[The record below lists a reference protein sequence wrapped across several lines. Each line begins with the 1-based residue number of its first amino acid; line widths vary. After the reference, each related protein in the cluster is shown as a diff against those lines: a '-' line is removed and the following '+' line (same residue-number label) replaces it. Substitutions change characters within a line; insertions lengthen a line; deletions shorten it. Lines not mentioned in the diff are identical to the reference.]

1 MIYFTLPPF
10 LAPNENIFLKCPS
23 YPIKDFRN
31 AEKGRFLENAT
42 GLLTERL
49 SDWVSDID
57 LDS

>member
-31 AEKGRFLENAT
+31 AEKGRFLENAS

-49 SDWVSDID
+49 SD
-57 LDS
+57 